1 VTTWIGFIVVGV
13 LAFAVFLII
22 CFRRVARRQVASK
35 INQQVNELVNQYI
48 TMYENERFENGAE
61 LATRRPKP
69 TGA

>member
-1 VTTWIGFIVVGV
+1 MAAWIGLIVVGV

-48 TMYENERFENGAE
+48 TMYENDRFENGSE
-61 LATRRPKP
+61 LASRKPKDAAP
-69 TGA
+69 

>member
-1 VTTWIGFIVVGV
+1 MVGI